1 MYNNKLKAI
10 VLPVVIA
17 LAIVLGMGIN
27 SLLDHKEVP
36 VNMGQRMI
44 GSKLDY
50 ILNMINYS
58 YVDSVDIHKIEED
71 AIPQILNDLD
81 PHTVY
86 IPAKDMQRVNEE
98 MVGNFGGVGVQ
109 FYKYLDTVT
118 VVKVVPGG
126 PSEAAGLQ
134 DGDRIV
140 KVNDSIVAGR
150 NMNTDKIM
158 SLMRGEIG
166 TDVQLTIV
174 RRGEKQPLIK
184 NITRGSIPIK
194 SVDVAYMF
202 DDTTG
207 FIKVKTFGMN
217 TYDEFMASLAKLE
230 GLGMKRLI
238 VDLRENEGG
247 ILPIAIRM
255 INEFLPE
262 GKLILYTQGKASP
275 RMDYNSNGKGKYQQ
289 LPLTVLIDEA
299 SASASE
305 IFAGAIQDNDRGNI
319 VGRRSFGKGLV
330 QRPIDLPDGSM
341 IRLTIARY
349 YTPAGRCIQKPYD
362 SSINEKPGKGKSSE
376 SSIEKYNQDLI
387 DRYNHGEM
395 VSADSIHFPDSLKC
409 QTKKLGRTVY
419 GGGGIMPDYFVP
431 VDTTLYTDYHRN
443 LVAKGVVIKTTMN
456 FIEKNRKALLDK
468 YKTFEKFNEKF
479 EIDDQL
485 LNYLRET
492 ADKEKIEFNEE
503 QYNKALPLIKA
514 QLKALIARDL
524 WDMNEYFQVMNAT
537 NKSVERALEILNDK
551 EYEKILK

>member
-27 SLLDHKEVP
+27 SLLDRKEVP
-36 VNMGQRMI
+36 VNMSQRMI

-319 VGRRSFGKGLV
+319 VY
-330 QRPIDLPDGSM
+330 QRL
-341 IRLTIARY
+341 L
-349 YTPAGRCIQKPYD
+349 
-362 SSINEKPGKGKSSE
+362 
-376 SSIEKYNQDLI
+376 
-387 DRYNHGEM
+387 HGEF
-395 VSADSIHFPDSLKC
+395 SQKDSIHFDEKLKY
-409 QTKKLGRTVY
+409 QTVGGRTVY
-419 GGGGIMPDYFVP
+419 GGGGIMPDLFVP
-431 VDTTLYTDYHRN
+431 GDTVGFSRYLVEVNRKNQYLYDFTFDFMDRHRQETKNIKDYKQLLKYLDRFD
-443 LVAKGVVIKTTMN
+443 LVNEMADYAAAKGLKRD
-456 FIEKNRKALLDK
+456 EKGIRDS
-468 YKTFEKFNEKF
+468 Y
-479 EIDDQL
+479 DV
-485 LNYLRET
+485 LNS
-492 ADKEKIEFNEE
+492 
-503 QYNKALPLIKA
+503 LIKA
-514 QLKALIARDL
+514 FIGRHVLDDDGFYPILYQNDVTIKKAIEAQGTGVQAD
-524 WDMNEYFQVMNAT
+524 
-537 NKSVERALEILNDK
+537 
-551 EYEKILK
+551 

>member
-184 NITRGSIPIK
+184 NTGGAQIAEALADEGHIQCVGVLVVQRTVGQAGVILSALEEVIQTDDMGRGAGGFQSLGHLMSRSRLAAGRRAGEHDDLGAGVPDLLGSIGHP
-194 SVDVAYMF
+194 
-202 DDTTG
+202 
-207 FIKVKTFGMN
+207 
-217 TYDEFMASLAKLE
+217 LA
-230 GLGMKRLI
+230 
-238 VDLRENEGG
+238 V
-247 ILPIAIRM
+247 
-255 INEFLPE
+255 
-262 GKLILYTQGKASP
+262 
-275 RMDYNSNGKGKYQQ
+275 
-289 LPLTVLIDEA
+289 
-299 SASASE
+299 
-305 IFAGAIQDNDRGNI
+305 
-319 VGRRSFGKGLV
+319 
-330 QRPIDLPDGSM
+330 
-341 IRLTIARY
+341 
-349 YTPAGRCIQKPYD
+349 
-362 SSINEKPGKGKSSE
+362 
-376 SSIEKYNQDLI
+376 
-387 DRYNHGEM
+387 
-395 VSADSIHFPDSLKC
+395 
-409 QTKKLGRTVY
+409 
-419 GGGGIMPDYFVP
+419 
-431 VDTTLYTDYHRN
+431 
-443 LVAKGVVIKTTMN
+443 
-456 FIEKNRKALLDK
+456 ALLAH
-468 YKTFEKFNEKF
+468 
-479 EIDDQL
+479 
-485 LNYLRET
+485 LR
-492 ADKEKIEFNEE
+492 
-503 QYNKALPLIKA
+503 Q
-514 QLKALIARDL
+514 RR
-524 WDMNEYFQVMNAT
+524 
-537 NKSVERALEILNDK
+537 RALGGDVVQVYLNQTFRYPNRDHKKQPLLFSVPALRRNAGCILSDT
-551 EYEKILK
+551 

>member
-27 SLLDHKEVP
+27 SLLDRKEVP
-36 VNMGQRMI
+36 VNMSQRMI

-184 NITRGSIPIK
+184 NITRGK
-194 SVDVAYMF
+194 SGCTCPKRCCRRQSHGGLQQF
-202 DDTTG
+202 R
-207 FIKVKTFGMN
+207 IL
-217 TYDEFMASLAKLE
+217 SLRSLLYRRMRPLQRRNRAP
-230 GLGMKRLI
+230 RL
-238 VDLRENEGG
+238 
-247 ILPIAIRM
+247 
-255 INEFLPE
+255 F
-262 GKLILYTQGKASP
+262 
-275 RMDYNSNGKGKYQQ
+275 QQ
-289 LPLTVLIDEA
+289 
-299 SASASE
+299 
-305 IFAGAIQDNDRGNI
+305 
-319 VGRRSFGKGLV
+319 
-330 QRPIDLPDGSM
+330 
-341 IRLTIARY
+341 
-349 YTPAGRCIQKPYD
+349 
-362 SSINEKPGKGKSSE
+362 
-376 SSIEKYNQDLI
+376 
-387 DRYNHGEM
+387 
-395 VSADSIHFPDSLKC
+395 
-409 QTKKLGRTVY
+409 
-419 GGGGIMPDYFVP
+419 
-431 VDTTLYTDYHRN
+431 
-443 LVAKGVVIKTTMN
+443 
-456 FIEKNRKALLDK
+456 
-468 YKTFEKFNEKF
+468 
-479 EIDDQL
+479 
-485 LNYLRET
+485 
-492 ADKEKIEFNEE
+492 
-503 QYNKALPLIKA
+503 
-514 QLKALIARDL
+514 
-524 WDMNEYFQVMNAT
+524 
-537 NKSVERALEILNDK
+537 
-551 EYEKILK
+551 

>member
-27 SLLDHKEVP
+27 SLLERPELPNVS
-36 VNMGQRMI
+36 NQRMV

-58 YVDSVDIHKIEED
+58 YVDSVDVHEIEEN
-71 AIPQILNDLD
+71 AIPLLLKDLD

-118 VVKVVPGG
+118 VVKVVKGG

-150 NMNTDKIM
+150 NMNTDEIM
-158 SLMRGEIG
+158 KLMRGEIG
-166 TDVQLTIV
+166 SDVRLTIV
-174 RRGEKQPLIK
+174 RHGVAEPIVKT
-184 NITRGSIPIK
+184 ITRGSIPIK
-194 SVDVAYMF
+194 SIDVAYMR

-207 FIKVKTFGMN
+207 FIRVKTFGMN
-217 TYDEFMASLAKLE
+217 TYDEFMMAMAKLE
-230 GLGMKRLI
+230 GQGMKRLI
-238 VDLRENEGG
+238 IDLRDNEGG
-247 ILPIAIRM
+247 ILPIATRM

-275 RMDYNSNGKGKYQQ
+275 RMDYNSNGKGKYQH
-289 LPLTVLIDEA
+289 LPLTVLINEA

-330 QRPIDLPDGSM
+330 QEQRMLPDNSAL
-341 IRLTIARY
+341 RLTVARY
-349 YTPAGRCIQKPYD
+349 YIPSGRSIQKPYD
-362 SSINEKPGKGKSSE
+362 GGK
-376 SSIEKYNQDLI
+376 EKYYSDIYQRLL
-387 DRYNHGEM
+387 HGEF
-395 VSADSIHFPDSLKC
+395 SQKDSIHFDENLKF
-409 QTKKLGRTVY
+409 QTVGGRTVY
-419 GGGGIMPDYFVP
+419 GGGGIMPDVFVP
-431 VDTTLYTDYHRN
+431 EDTVGFSYYLIDVNQKNQYLYDYTFYFMDHHRSET
-443 LVAKGVVIKTTMN
+443 KDIK
-456 FIEKNRKALLDK
+456 D
-468 YKTFEKFNEKF
+468 YK
-479 EIDDQL
+479 QL
-485 LNYLRET
+485 LKYLNRFDLVNEM
-492 ADKEKIEFNEE
+492 ADYAAGRGLKRDE
-503 QYNKALPLIKA
+503 QGIRASRAIMNTLIKA
-514 QLKALIARDL
+514 FIGRHVLDDDGFFPILYLDDKTIETAVREQARGVQA
-524 WDMNEYFQVMNAT
+524 N
-537 NKSVERALEILNDK
+537 
-551 EYEKILK
+551 

>member
-289 LPLTVLIDEA
+289 LPLTGEISSDAVL
-299 SASASE
+299 S
-305 IFAGAIQDNDRGNI
+305 
-319 VGRRSFGKGLV
+319 VKGWC
-330 QRPIDLPDGSM
+330 RNKGCCRI
-341 IRLTIARY
+341 IRL
-349 YTPAGRCIQKPYD
+349 YD
-362 SSINEKPGKGKSSE
+362 
-376 SSIEKYNQDLI
+376 
-387 DRYNHGEM
+387 
-395 VSADSIHFPDSLKC
+395 
-409 QTKKLGRTVY
+409 
-419 GGGGIMPDYFVP
+419 
-431 VDTTLYTDYHRN
+431 
-443 LVAKGVVIKTTMN
+443 
-456 FIEKNRKALLDK
+456 
-468 YKTFEKFNEKF
+468 
-479 EIDDQL
+479 
-485 LNYLRET
+485 
-492 ADKEKIEFNEE
+492 
-503 QYNKALPLIKA
+503 
-514 QLKALIARDL
+514 
-524 WDMNEYFQVMNAT
+524 
-537 NKSVERALEILNDK
+537 
-551 EYEKILK
+551 

>member
-217 TYDEFMASLAKLE
+217 TYDEFMASLAQLE

-289 LPLTVLIDEA
+289 LPLTVLIDEV

-330 QRPIDLPDGSM
+330 QEQRLLPDNSAL
-341 IRLTIARY
+341 RLTVARY
-349 YTPAGRCIQKPYD
+349 YVPSGRSIQKPYD
-362 SSINEKPGKGKSSE
+362 EGK
-376 SSIEKYNQDLI
+376 EKYYTDIYQRLL
-387 DRYNHGEM
+387 HGEF
-395 VSADSIHFPDSLKC
+395 SQKDSIHFDEKLKF
-409 QTKKLGRTVY
+409 QTVGGRTVY
-419 GGGGIMPDYFVP
+419 GGGGIMPDLFVP
-431 VDTTLYTDYHRN
+431 GDTVGFSRY
-443 LVAKGVVIKTTMN
+443 LVEV
-456 FIEKNRKALLDK
+456 NRKNQYLYDFTFDFMDRHRQETK
-468 YKTFEKFNEKF
+468 NIKDYK
-479 EIDDQL
+479 QL
-485 LNYLRET
+485 LKYLDRFDLVNEM
-492 ADKEKIEFNEE
+492 ADYAAARGLKRDEKGIRDS
-503 QYNKALPLIKA
+503 YDVLDSLIKA
-514 QLKALIARDL
+514 FIGRHVLDDDGFYPIFYQNDVTIKKAIEAQGTGVQAD
-524 WDMNEYFQVMNAT
+524 
-537 NKSVERALEILNDK
+537 
-551 EYEKILK
+551 